1 MGSSRQF
8 LKMST
13 SIFIQGMSG
22 DPLSLPP
29 EYHDLLNQMNSERSL
44 GEDVLEDTTED
55 ESYLSSV
62 VAFLFT
68 PIRLLVF
75 LMDSWVEERVKKVIK
90 KTSHLR
96 AKYYR

>member
-1 MGSSRQF
+1 MKEMLEIMFYVFSS
-8 LKMST
+8 
-13 SIFIQGMSG
+13 
-22 DPLSLPP
+22 
-29 EYHDLLNQMNSERSL
+29 
-44 GEDVLEDTTED
+44 D